1 MVMQYETKIDR
12 FIMERKFPV
21 HFDLFQKEGLG
32 SPLLKNIFFDF
43 LKKIIYL
50 FLFLKD
56 FIYFFLERGKERERN
71 IYVWLLLTHPLLGTW
86 PTTQACVLTGNR
98 TGDLSILRPALN
110 PPSHTSQGTIKF
122 SVFQLHYPHSW
133 CLVVTRGC

>member
-50 FLFLKD
+50 FL
-56 FIYFFLERGKERERN
+56 ERGEGKEKERERN
-71 IYVWLLLTHPLLGTW
+71 INVWLPPPRSLLGTW
-86 PTTQACVLTGNR
+86 PTTQACALTGNQTR
-98 TGDLSILRPALN
+98 ESLVHRPALS
-110 PPSHTSQGTIKF
+110 PLCSPAQKSPHQGFFEVFKEKWYEWSAHT
-122 SVFQLHYPHSW
+122 
-133 CLVVTRGC
+133 